1 MKWLMALSALFLL
14 AGCGGAEEV
23 PVDETPTEETED
35 NTSQGNIETDN
46 EESENSLMLDV
57 PYASY
62 LKDSNPVVTMEVAG
76 LGTMKLQLF
85 PDVAPNSVN
94 NMIKLIQDGYY
105 DGLIFHRV
113 IENFVIQGGWGEL
126 MGKEASS
133 CTIAGEFNANGF
145 TNDLEHDRGVLSMAR
160 TSVMDSATSQF
171 FVMHQRTPSLDG
183 QYAGFGGLIEGFDVL
198 DAIATTSTAA
208 YDQPT
213 ENIVMESVTVEL
225 NGYSPSEPDCVN

>member
-1 MKWLMALSALFLL
+1 MKWFLALSALLIL
-14 AGCGGAEEV
+14 TGCGSDPAPAEE
-23 PVDETPTEETED
+23 PPTEATDEQPT
-35 NTSQGNIETDN
+35 QGNVDTDL

-57 PYASY
+57 PYSNY

-85 PDVAPNSVN
+85 PEVAPNSVN
-94 NMIKLIQDGYY
+94 NMIQLIQEGYY

-126 MGKEASS
+126 VGKAGSS

-145 TNDLEHDRGVLSMAR
+145 SNPLEHDRGVLSMAR

-171 FVMHQRTPSLDG
+171 FVMHQKTPSLDG

-198 DAIATTSTAA
+198 DAIATTNTDFR
-208 YDQPT
+208 DQPT
-213 ENIVMESVTVEL
+213 ENIVMERVSVEL
-225 NGYSPSEPDCVN
+225 NGYTPSAPDCVN

>member
-1 MKWLMALSALFLL
+1 MKILFLIASVVFL
-14 AGCGGAEEV
+14 AGCQGIEPDPA
-23 PVDETPTEETED
+23 ETPTETPDDSSAGEI
-35 NTSQGNIETDN
+35 NTPDP
-46 EESENSLMLDV
+46 EESENSLMIDV
-57 PYASY
+57 PYESY
-62 LKDSNPVVTMEVAG
+62 LKDSNPVVTMEVQG

-94 NMIKLIQDGYY
+94 NMIKLVQEGYY

-126 MGKEASS
+126 VGKPASA

-145 TNDLEHDRGVLSMAR
+145 DNPLEHDRGVLSMAR

-171 FVMHQRTPSLDG
+171 FIMHQKTASLDG

-198 DAIATTSTAA
+198 DAIATTATGFQ
-208 YDQPT
+208 DQPN
-213 ENIVMESVTVEL
+213 ENIVMEQVTVEL
-225 NGYSPSEPDCVN
+225 NGYVPSEPDCVN